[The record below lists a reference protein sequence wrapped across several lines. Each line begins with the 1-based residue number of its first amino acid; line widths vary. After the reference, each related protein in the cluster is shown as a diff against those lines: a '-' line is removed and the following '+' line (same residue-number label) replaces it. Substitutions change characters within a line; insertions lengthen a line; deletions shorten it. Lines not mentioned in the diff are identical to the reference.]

1 MDEILFGQGM
11 DFSLDK
17 IKDDLK
23 KLSEKEFLIK
33 YILKSDNWYFSEYQ
47 KQSDVYAIGQM
58 ESLKEIL
65 NKQIGVA
72 FHNVLMVGSGKIGC
86 SLAPKK
92 NWKKFDEEN
101 DSDIDIAL
109 ISSKLFECMWEKI
122 RIEYNQNYISRYTTI
137 ASSVFRGFINE
148 NNFRGVDAVRP
159 FWNKQIDEAN
169 KEIQNKLSVYHTINY
184 RIYRSWEDLEAYHIN
199 GLRKLKQEVNY
210 TDYGIDI

>member
-1 MDEILFGQGM
+1 MFGQGM

-122 RIEYNQNYISRYTTI
+122 RIEIGR
-137 ASSVFRGFINE
+137 AHV
-148 NNFRGVDAVRP
+148 
-159 FWNKQIDEAN
+159 
-169 KEIQNKLSVYHTINY
+169 
-184 RIYRSWEDLEAYHIN
+184 
-199 GLRKLKQEVNY
+199 
-210 TDYGIDI
+210 